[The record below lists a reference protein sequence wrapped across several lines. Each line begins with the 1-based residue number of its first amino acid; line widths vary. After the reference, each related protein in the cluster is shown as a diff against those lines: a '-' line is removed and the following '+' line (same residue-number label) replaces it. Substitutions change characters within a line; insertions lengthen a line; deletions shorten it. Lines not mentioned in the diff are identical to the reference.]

1 MVSFMSEE
9 VPAWLKERIA
19 RFEELQRS
27 LQAVLLQKRQV
38 ELEIS
43 EVDHSLSE
51 LKKSSVE
58 DTVYKFSGQI
68 LIKVKK
74 DEILKELEE
83 KLDLDKARTT
93 ILAKQEEKLKQS
105 MTELQSKIN
114 SALTSQTGQQ
124 LKES

>member
-93 ILAKQEEKLKQS
+93 ILTKQEEKLKQS
-105 MTELQSKIN
+105 LTELQSKIN
-114 SALTSQTGQQ
+114 SALSSQTGQQ

>member
-1 MVSFMSEE
+1 MSEE

-93 ILAKQEEKLKQS
+93 IL
-105 MTELQSKIN
+105 
-114 SALTSQTGQQ
+114 
-124 LKES
+124 

>member
-1 MVSFMSEE
+1 MSEE

-93 ILAKQEEKLKQS
+93 ILKKQEEKLKQS
-105 MTELQSKIN
+105 LTELQSKIN
-114 SALTSQTGQQ
+114 SALSSQTGQQ

>member
-1 MVSFMSEE
+1 MSEE

-93 ILAKQEEKLKQS
+93 ILTKQEEKLKQS
-105 MTELQSKIN
+105 LTELQSKIN
-114 SALTSQTGQQ
+114 SALSSQTGQQ

>member
-1 MVSFMSEE
+1 MSEE
-9 VPAWLKERIA
+9 IPAWLKERIA

-38 ELEIS
+38 ELEVS

-51 LKKSSVE
+51 LKKASVE